1 MILEFWILCAIA
13 TAVIAAVRG
22 GHSLFWLL
30 IGCILGPI
38 GIVAAI
44 FVPSLKSKD
53 PSVAAKRQGEVD
65 ELARPLRETDT
76 KAVSVKSKDH

>member
-44 FVPSLKSKD
+44 FVPSLKIEGPVGCRKT
-53 PSVAAKRQGEVD
+53 AG
-65 ELARPLRETDT
+65 
-76 KAVSVKSKDH
+76 